1 MTDEIGYA
9 DAIRE
14 LDDILEELERDDL
27 DVDVLAVRVQRASE
41 LIQLCR
47 GRIARA
53 QADVDRVV
61 TDLES
66 LERTDADRSAG
77 DPPDRSGVAR
87 RWGLRPLAGELAVLE
102 LRLHV
107 VAVEEGD
114 EVDADLLR
122 ARLLALAVVG
132 AGAEEA
138 LHHLDHVDH
147 PLVALGLALREQ
159 AEVRDLG
166 RGEQLGGAVG
176 ARGHARAAAD
186 ARGGVHRRVGGFLG
200 HRG

>member
-9 DAIRE
+9 DAMRE

-66 LERTDADRSAG
+66 LAPES
-77 DPPDRSGVAR
+77 
-87 RWGLRPLAGELAVLE
+87 
-102 LRLHV
+102 
-107 VAVEEGD
+107 
-114 EVDADLLR
+114 
-122 ARLLALAVVG
+122 
-132 AGAEEA
+132 
-138 LHHLDHVDH
+138 
-147 PLVALGLALREQ
+147 
-159 AEVRDLG
+159 
-166 RGEQLGGAVG
+166 
-176 ARGHARAAAD
+176 
-186 ARGGVHRRVGGFLG
+186 
-200 HRG
+200 